1 MAGLGLFK
9 RLLGGAPSSER
20 RRGERRNAR
29 KGTRVLVIDDSS
41 TIQAVLAK
49 MLGQNGYTVL
59 RAMDGEAGLA
69 AARNEAPDLV
79 FLDIVMPGMSG
90 FEVLRQLRRDEA
102 TRALPIIMISGNM
115 QATEQFY
122 VQRFGADDFMKKPFG
137 RIEVF
142 ARIGA
147 LVDAGRIAGEDPGA
161 EAEAI
166 LGDLGLSQE
175 ELDAIPDVAMP
186 DPRDMTPTG
195 DTPPVPASDLA
206 SAPTGSPAAGTAA
219 PAMAPWSD
227 RGPVAGD
234 DAAAVSQAAHLSV
247 NGTAAIEDVPGEPVA
262 ATVAA
267 GADPGDDDV
276 PSGRPGPRSA
286 ASLDPTARPPAP
298 AEGGSATESSTPAR

>member
-9 RLLGGAPSSER
+9 RLLGGTPGSER

-69 AARNEAPDLV
+69 AARSEAPDLV

-102 TRALPIIMISGNM
+102 TRELPIIMISGNM

-186 DPRDMTPTG
+186 DPRDMTPTV
-195 DTPPVPASDLA
+195 DAAAAPANDPASVQ
-206 SAPTGSPAAGTAA
+206 TGSPGAGDVA
-219 PAMAPWSD
+219 PAEAP
-227 RGPVAGD
+227 A
-234 DAAAVSQAAHLSV
+234 L
-247 NGTAAIEDVPGEPVA
+247 
-262 ATVAA
+262 
-267 GADPGDDDV
+267 
-276 PSGRPGPRSA
+276 
-286 ASLDPTARPPAP
+286 
-298 AEGGSATESSTPAR
+298 AEGGSAGEASTPAR